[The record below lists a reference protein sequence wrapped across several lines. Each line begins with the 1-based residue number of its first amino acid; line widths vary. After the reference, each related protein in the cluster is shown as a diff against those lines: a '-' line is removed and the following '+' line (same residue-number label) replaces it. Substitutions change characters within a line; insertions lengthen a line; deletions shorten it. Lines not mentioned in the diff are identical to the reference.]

1 MPTPWII
8 RLHSIT
14 GVVPLLAFVV
24 WHAWETA
31 AATGGRER
39 FVLRMTGANGG
50 ALAVSLEV
58 GLVIV
63 PLALHA
69 VFGVWRARASGP
81 RPEAYADRGSRV
93 LQWGSGA
100 VVLAFVVVH
109 LGHTWVAKVAGLG
122 PFGLY
127 EALRTDLPQPLYLG
141 VYVVGL
147 TALCV
152 HVGQGVGAFAA
163 TWALARSPAALRVW
177 RWAGAVTAA
186 VLWVVVLNTLSH
198 FAAGEALLFQV
209 DPLRAEETSEP

>member
-14 GVVPLLAFVV
+14 GVVPLLAFVA

-39 FVLRMTGANGG
+39 FVLRVTGAKGS
-50 ALAVSLEV
+50 ALAVTLEV

-63 PLALHA
+63 PLALHV
-69 VFGVWRARASGP
+69 VFGVLRLRTSGP
-81 RPEAYADRGSRV
+81 RPGAYADRGSRV

-100 VVLAFVVVH
+100 VVLAFLAVH

-163 TWALARSPAALRVW
+163 TWSLAPSHGAVRVW
-177 RWAGAVTAA
+177 RWAGGVAAA
-186 VLWVVVLNTLSH
+186 VLWVIVLNTVSH
-198 FAAGEALLFQV
+198 FATGEALLFRV
-209 DPLRAEETSEP
+209 DPLPAEETSGP